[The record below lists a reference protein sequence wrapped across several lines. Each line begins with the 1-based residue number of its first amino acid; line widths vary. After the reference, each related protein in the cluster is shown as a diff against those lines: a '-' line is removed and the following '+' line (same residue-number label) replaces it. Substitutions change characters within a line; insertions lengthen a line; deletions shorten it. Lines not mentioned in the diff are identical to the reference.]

1 MFHMRGHGV
10 PLSLFANV
18 MKTLL
23 ISVQHYLS
31 LTIKHLFSA
40 EWHICFQ
47 AVKKTI
53 QKNAVSL
60 VMVYL
65 HSEK

>member
-10 PLSLFANV
+10 PLSFANV

-23 ISVQHYLS
+23 ISIQHYLY

-40 EWHICFQ
+40 EWQICLQ

-53 QKNAVSL
+53 QMSAVSF

-65 HSEK
+65 QSEK